1 MNIKMIN
8 DLVIFL
14 FQLKIVLNMIKFLNV
29 KMILEEKIKRFV
41 K

>member
-29 KMILEEKIKRFV
+29 KMILEESK
-41 K
+41 